1 MFREM
6 TRKHKEIPRE
16 ECLELL
22 RKEKRGV
29 LSVIGDEGYPYGM
42 PLNHFY
48 DDRDGCLYF
57 HCGTQ
62 ESHRQDALRRCDKV
76 SFCVTEAG
84 ENKGHPWA
92 LEVRSVIL
100 FGKARIL
107 TDWDTIVDISARLSR
122 KFTGDERYIEKE
134 IAASGPRTLLIKVTP
149 EHICGKRV
157 LEA

>member
-1 MFREM
+1 MFREL
-6 TRKHKEIPRE
+6 TRKHKAISPE
-16 ECLELL
+16 ECIQLL
-22 RKEKRGV
+22 RTEKRGV
-29 LSVIGDEGYPYGM
+29 LSVLGDDGYPYGM

-48 DDRDGCLYF
+48 DDRDGCVYF

-62 ESHRQDALRRCDKV
+62 ESHRQDAIRRCDKV

-84 ENKGHPWA
+84 ARKDHPWA

-100 FGKARIL
+100 FGRAQIL
-107 TDWDTIVDISARLSR
+107 TDWDTIVDISTRLSR
-122 KFTGDERYIEKE
+122 KFTGDEGYIEKE
-134 IAASGPRTLLIKVTP
+134 IASAGPRTLLIKVTP